1 MTKSLTFAEKAA
13 KLAKKEG
20 MTVICPDTN
29 KETKVLNVR
38 MVEAVKTEKG
48 TYKFVEGNIKVYE
61 STLKPYNP

>member
-38 MVEAVKTEKG
+38 MVEAVKTDKG
-48 TYKFVEGNIKVYE
+48 TYKFIEGSIKVYE